1 VAAQASRRVSLVRNQ
16 PVPQILTYAVQAA
29 SRTAEGDIA
38 VGSDEV
44 LTAFPVSNAK
54 PEESVARWVKENS
67 WTLLV
72 AEIPRNER
80 VGESGDETVNEARV
94 PPVNAPA

>member
-1 VAAQASRRVSLVRNQ
+1 MPPGSGEDEALAVEISGEGAGLGRR
-16 PVPQILTYAVQAA
+16 IG
-29 SRTAEGDIA
+29 EGDIA

-54 PEESVARWVKENS
+54 PEESVARGVKENS